1 MDATLLRTT
10 RNTDLFALGT
20 GGQRVA
26 RCWDQIAAHL
36 AATLGPDHA
45 RLFAEPSFNAADGTI
60 AWYAQGEGSATP
72 IEAMAEP
79 QQSTA
84 RERLAALVQEVQA
97 AAARLKQG
105 KREDE
110 RLLGEL
116 LDLALVVPDAAA
128 VHVVERS
135 DGALQ
140 PVLAG
145 WGHHRA
151 GESAAPELLLGVAGV
166 GARRV
171 SGMLIIGPPPV
182 VAARGAWWPWLLA
195 AALLLALLLFLL
207 ILLRDPFGWFRAP
220 LAQCVIV
227 PGQVERLQLL
237 REAEARETA
246 LRTDIARRTLE
257 LGDRRAACPPPPA
270 PVTPPATPPRE
281 PPRTEPATP
290 PATPAT
296 PPTPPTP
303 PPSRDLQRAE
313 QQGGQAGPLQ
323 VVLGWDDVND
333 LDLAVQCPN
342 GQRISFQQ
350 RSACGGELDVDAN
363 VGPPFTSQAVEN
375 VRFGSQPAPGRYRI
389 FVTNFPRAQQTGP
402 ARSPY
407 RVTIRQE
414 GRPDR
419 VLTGTVGRGET
430 VEVGQVDVPA
440 R

>member
-1 MDATLLRTT
+1 
-10 RNTDLFALGT
+10 
-20 GGQRVA
+20 
-26 RCWDQIAAHL
+26 
-36 AATLGPDHA
+36 
-45 RLFAEPSFNAADGTI
+45 
-60 AWYAQGEGSATP
+60 
-72 IEAMAEP
+72 
-79 QQSTA
+79 
-84 RERLAALVQEVQA
+84 
-97 AAARLKQG
+97 
-105 KREDE
+105 
-110 RLLGEL
+110 
-116 LDLALVVPDAAA
+116 
-128 VHVVERS
+128 VHVVERP

-151 GESAAPELLLGVAGV
+151 GESAAPELLLGIAGV

-171 SGMLIIGPPPV
+171 SGMRIIGPPPL

-207 ILLRDPFGWFRAP
+207 LLLRDPFGWFRAP

-227 PGQVERLQLL
+227 PGQIERQQAL
-237 REAEARETA
+237 REAEGRETA
-246 LRTDIARRTLE
+246 LRTEIARRTLE

-270 PVTPPATPPRE
+270 PATPPRQE

-290 PATPAT
+290 PAT
-296 PPTPPTP
+296 

-313 QQGGQAGPLQ
+313 QQGGQAGQLQ
-323 VVLGWDDVND
+323 IVLGWDDVND
-333 LDLAVQCPN
+333 LDLAVQCPS

-350 RSACGGELDVDAN
+350 RNACGGELDVDAN

-389 FVTNFPRAQQTGP
+389 FVTNFLRTQQTGP

-419 VLTGTVGRGET
+419 VITGTVGRGET
-430 VEVGQVDVPA
+430 LEVGHVDVPA

>member
-10 RNTDLFALGT
+10 RNADLAALGT

-26 RCWDQIAAHL
+26 RCWDQITAHL
-36 AATLGPDHA
+36 AAALGPEHA
-45 RLFAEPSFNAADGTI
+45 RLFAEPSFNAAEGSI
-60 AWYAQGEGSATP
+60 AWYAQAEGSATL

-79 QQSTA
+79 QRSAA

-105 KREDE
+105 KREEE

-116 LDLALVVPDAAA
+116 LDLALVVPDASA
-128 VHVVERS
+128 VHVVERP
-135 DGALQ
+135 DGTLQ
-140 PVLAG
+140 PVLTA
-145 WGHHRA
+145 WGHHLA
-151 GESAAPELLLGVAGV
+151 GESAAPELLLGVAGL

-171 SGMLIIGPPPV
+171 SGMRIVGPPS
-182 VAARGAWWPWLLA
+182 VAAARRNWWPWLLA

-227 PGQVERLQLL
+227 PGQVERLQAL

-246 LRTDIARRTLE
+246 LRAEIARRVLE

-270 PVTPPATPPRE
+270 PPPAEPPPAAPPVRE
-281 PPRTEPATP
+281 PPQTGPAT
-290 PATPAT
+290 TPT

-303 PPSRDLQRAE
+303 SRDVQRAE
-313 QQGGQAGPLQ
+313 QQGGQAGALQ

-350 RSACGGELDVDAN
+350 RNACGGELDVDAN

-402 ARSPY
+402 ARSPF

-419 VLTGTVGRGET
+419 VITGTVARGET
-430 VEVGQVDVPA
+430 VEVGHVDVPA

>member
-1 MDATLLRTT
+1 MMDATLLRTT
-10 RNTDLFALGT
+10 RNADLIALGT

-26 RCWDQIAAHL
+26 RCWDQITAHL

-60 AWYAQGEGSATP
+60 AWYAEGEGTATP
-72 IEAMAEP
+72 IEEVPEP
-79 QQSTA
+79 QQGAA

-116 LDLALVVPDAAA
+116 LDLALIVPDAGA
-128 VHVVERS
+128 VHVVERP
-135 DGALQ
+135 DGTPQ

-151 GESAAPELLLGVAGV
+151 GESAAPELLLGVAGL
-166 GARRV
+166 GARRA
-171 SGMLIIGPPPV
+171 SGMRIIGPPPV
-182 VAARGAWWPWLLA
+182 AALRRAWWPWLLA

-207 ILLRDPFGWFRAP
+207 ILLRDPFGWFRVP

-227 PGQVERLQLL
+227 PGQVERLQAL
-237 REAEARETA
+237 REAEGRETA
-246 LRTDIARRTLE
+246 LRAEIARRTLE

-270 PVTPPATPPRE
+270 PATPPSQ

-290 PATPAT
+290 PATPPAA

-323 VVLGWDDVND
+323 IVLGWDDVND

-389 FVTNFPRAQQTGP
+389 FVTNFPRAQQMGP
-402 ARSPY
+402 ARSPF
-407 RVTIRQE
+407 RVTVRQE

-419 VLTGTVGRGET
+419 VITGTVGRGET
-430 VEVGQVDVPA
+430 LEVGHVDVPA

>member
-1 MDATLLRTT
+1 
-10 RNTDLFALGT
+10 
-20 GGQRVA
+20 
-26 RCWDQIAAHL
+26 
-36 AATLGPDHA
+36 
-45 RLFAEPSFNAADGTI
+45 
-60 AWYAQGEGSATP
+60 
-72 IEAMAEP
+72 MAEP
-79 QQSTA
+79 QQSAA

-105 KREDE
+105 KREEE

-128 VHVVERS
+128 VHVVERP

-151 GESAAPELLLGVAGV
+151 GESAAPELLLGIAGV

-171 SGMLIIGPPPV
+171 SGMRIIGPPPL

-207 ILLRDPFGWFRAP
+207 LLLRDPFGWFRAP

-227 PGQVERLQLL
+227 PGQIERQQAL
-237 REAEARETA
+237 REAEGRETA
-246 LRTDIARRTLE
+246 LRTEIARRTLE

-270 PVTPPATPPRE
+270 PATPPRQE

-290 PATPAT
+290 PAT
-296 PPTPPTP
+296 

-313 QQGGQAGPLQ
+313 QQGGQAGQLQ
-323 VVLGWDDVND
+323 IVLGWDDVND
-333 LDLAVQCPN
+333 LDLAVQCPS

-350 RSACGGELDVDAN
+350 RNACGGELDVDAN

-389 FVTNFPRAQQTGP
+389 FVTNFLRTQQTGP

-419 VLTGTVGRGET
+419 VITGTVGRGET
-430 VEVGQVDVPA
+430 VEVGHVDVPA

>member
-10 RNTDLFALGT
+10 RNADLIALGT

-26 RCWDQIAAHL
+26 RCWDQITAHL
-36 AATLGPDHA
+36 AAALGPDHA

-60 AWYAQGEGSATP
+60 AWYAEAEGSATP
-72 IEAMAEP
+72 IEEVPEP
-79 QQSTA
+79 QQGAA
-84 RERLAALVQEVQA
+84 RERLATLVQEVQA

-105 KREDE
+105 KREEE

-128 VHVVERS
+128 VHVMERP

-151 GESAAPELLLGVAGV
+151 GESAAPELLLGVAGL
-166 GARRV
+166 GARRA
-171 SGMLIIGPPPV
+171 SGMCIIGPPPV

-227 PGQVERLQLL
+227 PGQVERLQAL

-246 LRTDIARRTLE
+246 LRTEIARRTLE
-257 LGDRRAACPPPPA
+257 LGDRRAACPPAAAPA
-270 PVTPPATPPRE
+270 PATS
-281 PPRTEPATP
+281 PPRTEPAAPPVTPLATP
-290 PATPAT
+290 PA
-296 PPTPPTP
+296 TPPTP
-303 PPSRDLQRAE
+303 PPSRDVQRAE

-323 VVLGWDDVND
+323 IVLGWDDVND

-402 ARSPY
+402 ARSPF
-407 RVTIRQE
+407 RVTVRQE

-419 VLTGTVGRGET
+419 VITGTVGRGET
-430 VEVGQVDVPA
+430 LEVGHVDVPA

>member
-1 MDATLLRTT
+1 MDATLLLTT
-10 RNTDLFALGT
+10 RNADLVALGT

-26 RCWDQIAAHL
+26 RCWDQITAHL
-36 AATLGPDHA
+36 ASTLGPDHA
-45 RLFAEPSFNAADGTI
+45 RLFAEPSFNAGDGTI
-60 AWYAQGEGSATP
+60 AWYAQAEGSRTP
-72 IEAMAEP
+72 IEEMAEP
-79 QQSTA
+79 QRGAA

-116 LDLALVVPDAAA
+116 LELALVVPDAAA
-128 VHVVERS
+128 VHVVEQP

-140 PVLAG
+140 PVLAA

-151 GESAAPELLLGVAGV
+151 GEGAAPELLLGVAGLGV
-166 GARRV
+166 RRA
-171 SGMLIIGPPPV
+171 SGMRIVGPPPV
-182 VAARGAWWPWLLA
+182 AALRRAWWPWLLA
-195 AALLLALLLFLL
+195 GALLLAVLLFLL

-227 PGQVERLQLL
+227 PGQVERVQAL
-237 REAEARETA
+237 RDAETRETA
-246 LRTDIARRTLE
+246 LRAEIARRTLE
-257 LGDRRAACPPPPA
+257 LGDRRANCPTPPAPPPA
-270 PVTPPATPPRE
+270 MPPPREPAAPPATPPAV
-281 PPRTEPATP
+281 PRATP
-290 PATPAT
+290 PAA
-296 PPTPPTP
+296 PPTP
-303 PPSRDLQRAE
+303 PPSRDVQRAE

-323 VVLGWDDVND
+323 ILLGWDDVND

-350 RSACGGELDVDAN
+350 RNACGGELDVDAN

-402 ARSPY
+402 ARSPF
-407 RVTIRQE
+407 RVTVRQE

-419 VLTGTVGRGET
+419 VITNTVGRGET
-430 VEVGQVDVPA
+430 LEVGHVDVPA

>member
-10 RNTDLFALGT
+10 RNADLIALGT

-26 RCWDQIAAHL
+26 RCWDQITAHL

-79 QQSTA
+79 QQSAA

-171 SGMLIIGPPPV
+171 SGMRIIGPPSV

-227 PGQVERLQLL
+227 PGQVERLQAL

-246 LRTDIARRTLE
+246 LRTEIARRTLE
-257 LGDRRAACPPPPA
+257 LGDRRAACPPAAAPA
-270 PVTPPATPPRE
+270 PATS
-281 PPRTEPATP
+281 PPRTEPAAPPVTPLATP
-290 PATPAT
+290 PA
-296 PPTPPTP
+296 TPPTP
-303 PPSRDLQRAE
+303 PPSRDVQRAE

-323 VVLGWDDVND
+323 IVLGWDDVND

-402 ARSPY
+402 ARSPF
-407 RVTIRQE
+407 RVTVRQE

-419 VLTGTVGRGET
+419 VITGTVGRGET
-430 VEVGQVDVPA
+430 LEVGHVDVPA

>member
-10 RNTDLFALGT
+10 RNADLIALGT

-26 RCWDQIAAHL
+26 RCWDQITAHL
-36 AATLGPDHA
+36 TAALGPDHA

-60 AWYAQGEGSATP
+60 AWYAEAEGSATP
-72 IEAMAEP
+72 IEEMAEP
-79 QQSTA
+79 QQSAA

-171 SGMLIIGPPPV
+171 SGMRIIGPPSV

-227 PGQVERLQLL
+227 PGQVERLQTL

-246 LRTDIARRTLE
+246 LRAEIARRTLE
-257 LGDRRAACPPPPA
+257 LGDRRAACPPLPA
-270 PVTPPATPPRE
+270 PVTPPATPPATPPRE

-290 PATPAT
+290 PATP
-296 PPTPPTP
+296 PTP

-313 QQGGQAGPLQ
+313 QQGGQAGALQ
-323 VVLGWDDVND
+323 IVLGWDDVND

-402 ARSPY
+402 ARSPF
-407 RVTIRQE
+407 RVTVRQE

-419 VLTGTVGRGET
+419 VITGTVGRGET
-430 VEVGQVDVPA
+430 LEVGHVDVPA